1 MTVALSPL
9 TAPLLRWRRWLGV
22 LLLGLLVSVAPVS
35 ATTDDNGSCEPYGDT
50 GQLVR
55 KFRLSNPGEAVRL
68 GAPYLQSD
76 APPLARAV
84 VAFDMAYAYG
94 DQGAFNEAMA
104 LIERYLPLITELDHK
119 PCLAHAYG
127 AVGAIYLMAE
137 DYEDA
142 LKWTEQG
149 LALRQQLGVEDR
161 IAGSLNNIGVI
172 YLSLGQPQLAG
183 QYYQLAWE
191 KWQQAGNELKTAMAL
206 SNLGHVDILA
216 GRYEI
221 GIQRQRQTL
230 PVFVR
235 HQEHYSVAEAKLFLA
250 EAYLGLRQLPEAMQE
265 VEQALTVSRQ
275 QQLTPLSNRAIL
287 MQARVLLAQQ
297 NIKAAQQL
305 LEQQLP
311 QLSEASYPRALSDGY
326 ELLATLYQQQQLH
339 ADALAA
345 FRRHHELS
353 NKLYTRLAAVK
364 LASSRINYLVQ
375 EKEQEI
381 ASLKL
386 SNELTLSELSRQKY
400 QTVAWTV
407 TVVGVALLLFLIMLL
422 RTHRHELRRQ
432 QQLNERLAQLD
443 KAKDNVLANTS
454 HELRTPLN
462 GIVGLSELIV
472 DADVPTDVRDYAQMI
487 LDSGK
492 RLTKVVDDLL
502 TFSQLKEDKL
512 VLQLQ
517 PTVLPA
523 QVELAIQL
531 CRPMLAEKSVH
542 VINDI
547 SDKTPPVLADPDRLQ
562 QILGNLLTN
571 AIKYTHHGLVRVNAE
586 SRAGEVLIRVTDTGV
601 GVALQDQ
608 QRIFDSFEQ
617 ADTTTSRRYEG
628 LGLGLAICRRL
639 VQLHGGQIGVQSTLG
654 EGSTFWFTLPAATSA
669 PAADRQRHG
678 GSADV

>member
-1 MTVALSPL
+1 MRCVSAAPALP
-9 TAPLLRWRRWLGV
+9 LRWWRWLGF
-22 LLLGLLVSVAPVS
+22 LLLISMVAVLPVHAS
-35 ATTDDNGSCEPYGDT
+35 EDNGSCEPYGDT

-55 KFRLSNPGEAVRL
+55 KFRLSNPAEAIRL
-68 GAPYLQSD
+68 GGPYLQSD

-84 VAFDMAYAYG
+84 VAFDMAYAHG
-94 DQGAFNEAMA
+94 DQGAFSDAMT
-104 LIERYLPLITELDHK
+104 LIETYLPMITELDHK

-149 LALRQQLGVEDR
+149 LAIRQQLGVEDR

-172 YLSLGQPQLAG
+172 YLALGQPQLAG

-216 GRYEI
+216 GRYEL
-221 GIQRQRQTL
+221 GIQRQQQTL
-230 PVFVR
+230 PVFSR
-235 HQEHYSVAEAKLFLA
+235 FQEHYSVAEAKLFLA
-250 EAYLGLRQLPEAMQE
+250 EAYLGLRQTPEAMQE
-265 VEQALTVSRQ
+265 VEQALLVARQ
-275 QQLTPLSNRAIL
+275 QQLTPLGNRAIL

-297 NIKAAQQL
+297 NIRAAQQL

-311 QLSEASYPRALSDGY
+311 QWSEGSYPRALSDGY
-326 ELLATLYQQQQLH
+326 ELLATIYQQQMLH
-339 ADALAA
+339 AEALQA

-353 NKLYTRLAAVK
+353 NKLFTRLAAVK

-381 ASLKL
+381 AALKL
-386 SNELTLSELSRQKY
+386 SNELTSSELSRQKY
-400 QTVAWTV
+400 QMVAWTV
-407 TVVGVALLLFLIMLL
+407 SVVGVALLLFLIMLL

-432 QQLNERLAQLD
+432 QQLNERLGQLD

-472 DADVPTDVRDYAQMI
+472 EAEVPVDVRDYAQMI

-517 PTVLPA
+517 PTALAA
-523 QVELAIQL
+523 QVDLAIQL

-542 VINDI
+542 VINDV
-547 SDKTPPVLADPDRLQ
+547 SDSTPAVLADPDRLQ

-571 AIKYTHHGLVRVNAE
+571 AIKYTHHGLVRINAE
-586 SRAGEVLIRVTDTGV
+586 SRDGDVLIRVTDTGV
-601 GVALQDQ
+601 GVALKDQ

-654 EGSTFWFTLPAATSA
+654 EGSTFWFTLPAVRSA
-669 PAADRQRHG
+669 PLADRPRDSS
-678 GSADV
+678 SASV